1 MRKRLLTAALTLAL
15 LSAPALALTLSEARQ
30 QGRVGETLNG
40 YLAPLRQDKETL
52 ALVKQI
58 NAARSE
64 SYQQLAD
71 DNNLPVDEVAKMAGQ
86 KLVARA
92 QPGEYVQGLNGQW
105 LRKSLATAL
114 AVFPRGDAKA
124 LLKGGGEMAVVAE
137 APAVADPRQLF
148 IVMDVL

>member
-15 LSAPALALTLSEARQ
+15 LSAPA
-30 QGRVGETLNG
+30 
-40 YLAPLRQDKETL
+40 L

-105 LRKSLATAL
+105 LRK
-114 AVFPRGDAKA
+114 
-124 LLKGGGEMAVVAE
+124 
-137 APAVADPRQLF
+137 
-148 IVMDVL
+148 

>member
-1 MRKRLLTAALTLAL
+1 MRKRLLTAALAL
-15 LSAPALALTLSEARQ
+15 GLFSSSALALTLGEARE

-52 ALVKQI
+52 ELVKQI

-86 KLVARA
+86 KLVSRA
-92 QPGEYVQGLNGQW
+92 QPGGYVQGLNGKW
-105 LRKSLATAL
+105 LRK
-114 AVFPRGDAKA
+114 
-124 LLKGGGEMAVVAE
+124 
-137 APAVADPRQLF
+137 
-148 IVMDVL
+148 

>member
-1 MRKRLLTAALTLAL
+1 MRKRLLTAALALAL

-64 SYQQLAD
+64 SYQQLAA

-105 LRKSLATAL
+105 LRK
-114 AVFPRGDAKA
+114 
-124 LLKGGGEMAVVAE
+124 
-137 APAVADPRQLF
+137 
-148 IVMDVL
+148 

>member
-1 MRKRLLTAALTLAL
+1 MRKRLLTAALAFGLF
-15 LSAPALALTLSEARQ
+15 SSSALAQTRGEARE

-52 ALVKQI
+52 ELVKQI

-86 KLVARA
+86 KLVSRA
-92 QPGEYVQGLNGQW
+92 QPGEYVQGLNGKW
-105 LRKSLATAL
+105 LRK
-114 AVFPRGDAKA
+114 
-124 LLKGGGEMAVVAE
+124 
-137 APAVADPRQLF
+137 
-148 IVMDVL
+148 